1 MTIWV
6 PHIDSHSGPR
16 YRAIALAIGEAIQR
30 GELAPGTR
38 LPPQRHLADVLGV
51 TVGTVTRG
59 YAEAE
64 HRGWVTARV
73 GSGTYVKPL
82 QARHVFD
89 TLHERE
95 SGLTDLSLSLPPPHP
110 LRAQALSTALQAL
123 SSEPDVLKRGITYS
137 GAQGSE
143 HHRQLLAR
151 WLGRL
156 GMALAADELLVTQG
170 GQHAISLVLSTL
182 LRPGEL
188 VAADALTYPGAISA
202 AQQAHLKMV
211 GIPFDQEGMSMAALE
226 AQCARQPPRLIY
238 LTPDQNNPTG
248 TCLSEERRT
257 QLVALARRYDI
268 WLLEDGVQYLP
279 VEQRGT
285 PLYQLAPERTLF
297 VFSTAKVL
305 AGGLRIGVLR
315 APPALL
321 ERLAAGVRAQSWM
334 VPPLMVDVVCHWI
347 AQPAASEL
355 LAWQTGELTARQTL
369 AEQLLAG
376 YALGR
381 RPSGSNVWLALPEG
395 VRALELCT
403 RLQQEGVKVE
413 SAEPFCVG
421 SAPAPQAI
429 RICIGAASDQTAL
442 VSALNTVRAS
452 LAQPPLATTT
462 V

>member
-38 LPPQRHLADVLGV
+38 LPPQRRLADALGV

-64 HRGWVTARV
+64 HQGWVTARV
-73 GSGTYVKPL
+73 GSGTYVKSHQPH
-82 QARHVFD
+82 AFD

-123 SSEPDVLKRGITYS
+123 SGDPEVLTRGITYS

-143 HHRQLLAR
+143 HHRQQLAH

-170 GQHAISLVLSTL
+170 GQHAISLVLNTL

-211 GIPFDQEGMSMAALE
+211 GIAFDQEGMSMAALE

-238 LTPDQNNPTG
+238 LTPIRT
-248 TCLSEERRT
+248 TRR
-257 QLVALARRYDI
+257 
-268 WLLEDGVQYLP
+268 
-279 VEQRGT
+279 
-285 PLYQLAPERTLF
+285 APASAKSAAPNWWRWPGDTIYGYWKMA
-297 VFSTAKVL
+297 FSTC
-305 AGGLRIGVLR
+305 R
-315 APPALL
+315 
-321 ERLAAGVRAQSWM
+321 
-334 VPPLMVDVVCHWI
+334 
-347 AQPAASEL
+347 
-355 LAWQTGELTARQTL
+355 
-369 AEQLLAG
+369 
-376 YALGR
+376 
-381 RPSGSNVWLALPEG
+381 
-395 VRALELCT
+395 
-403 RLQQEGVKVE
+403 
-413 SAEPFCVG
+413 
-421 SAPAPQAI
+421 
-429 RICIGAASDQTAL
+429 
-442 VSALNTVRAS
+442 
-452 LAQPPLATTT
+452 
-462 V
+462 